1 MVVVVILVGGY
12 YDENDDDDDLH
23 FLMTGKTSKVIM
35 IKDDKFNYLVFISW
49 YEKGC
54 VENVNS
60 VLVVYQANFSLHDF
74 SDNLKTLFPRLLNTL
89 FLY

>member
-12 YDENDDDDDLH
+12 YDENDDYDDFN

-60 VLVVYQANFSLHDF
+60 VLVVYQANFF
-74 SDNLKTLFPRLLNTL
+74 FTRF
-89 FLY
+89 